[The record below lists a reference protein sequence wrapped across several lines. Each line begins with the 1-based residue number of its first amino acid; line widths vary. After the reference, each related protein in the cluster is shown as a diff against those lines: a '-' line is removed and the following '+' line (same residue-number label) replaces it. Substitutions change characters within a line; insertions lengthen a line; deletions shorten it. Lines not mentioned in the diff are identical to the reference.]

1 MNDNTSKEARIR
13 QQAYLVWLEEGR
25 PEGRDKEHWDQ
36 AERPVERMDELAKED
51 ESGSAT
57 AGGALG
63 ARTGVK

>member
-36 AERPVERMDELAKED
+36 AERTVERMDELAKED
-51 ESGSAT
+51 ESGGAT
-57 AGGALG
+57 AGAPLG
-63 ARTGVK
+63 PGQA